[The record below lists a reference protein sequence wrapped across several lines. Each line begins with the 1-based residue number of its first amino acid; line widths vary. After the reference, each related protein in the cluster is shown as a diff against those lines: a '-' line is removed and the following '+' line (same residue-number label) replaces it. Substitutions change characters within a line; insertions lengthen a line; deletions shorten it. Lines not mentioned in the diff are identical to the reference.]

1 MPILRTH
8 EVLGIVDGSEPCPPK
23 FLPDSTNPNTVN
35 PAYAVWQKKDQLVLS
50 WILCSLSPAILT
62 SMYGLNTSK
71 SAWAYLTGR
80 YTDQSR
86 SRISHPK
93 RQLQSLQQGRKTCTE
108 YLNQAKSWADQLAA
122 LGKLVDNDDLIS
134 FIINGLNPLY
144 HSFVA
149 AFSLAI
155 RNCDMSFIDFQSELL
170 SHEILIENQSQ
181 QSVTHEAPAFALY
194 SNRTGASDHKAQP
207 TRFPSHSQ
215 GFNRPHHAQYGR
227 PPYPPKGLVRSPP
240 PGYCSGPPLGYR
252 SGPSSGYRS
261 SSSLSPAK

>member
-86 SRISHPK
+86 SRISHLK

-155 RNCDMSFIDFQSELL
+155 RNCDMSFLDFQSELL

-194 SNRTGASDHKAQP
+194 SNRTSDHKAQP